1 MSTPVWAFTENPF
14 DNGTKGSY
22 KKMNIISVNTASKL
36 WGQQSNPEL
45 LPVHLFFAP
54 VRQAYGDAYTAWK
67 SQKAAYRGATAQVYK
82 LLNELSSAKIEAF
95 DVRIQ
100 VVYAR
105 GSKKYQGLLPHLRKP
120 FQRGEIEERVTA
132 LAVLIKCI
140 GADAD
145 LAAVKSDI
153 VGFYNLIMDARK
165 EQKGLEGIVK
175 KKSAELELQRI
186 ACAEAMYA
194 VLGDL
199 MHIYR
204 SNSKQIALF
213 FDLVTLRGAYPDDD
227 DLEFEGFVNAMQ
239 VHNIVHDFSSE
250 QLFEI
255 ENLGT
260 ETLFFYT
267 AGSANEP
274 YNGIGIILNPGQKMT
289 VTIAELGG
297 YKQFLNVFNQ
307 SETQGSYRVTLVDEQ

>member
-1 MSTPVWAFTENPF
+1 MSTPVWPFTENPF

-22 KKMNIISVNTASKL
+22 KKMYIISVNTANKL
-36 WGQQSNPEL
+36 WGQQSNPDI
-45 LPVHLFFAP
+45 LPVHVFFAP
-54 VRQAYGDAYTAWK
+54 VRQAYGNAYTAWK
-67 SQKAAYRGATAQVYK
+67 SQKAAYRGATAKVYK

-105 GSKKYQGLLPHLRKP
+105 VTGQYQGLLPHLRKP
-120 FQRGEIEERVTA
+120 FQRGEIEERISALGVLIECIGTDAA
-132 LAVLIKCI
+132 LA
-140 GADAD
+140 G
-145 LAAVKSDI
+145 VKSDI
-153 VGFYNLIMDARK
+153 IAFYNLMVDARK
-165 EQKGLEGIVK
+165 EQKGLEGIVNT
-175 KKSAELELQRI
+175 KSAELELQRI
-186 ACAEAMYA
+186 TCAQAMYA
-194 VLGDL
+194 VLGRL
-199 MHIYR
+199 MDIFS
-204 SNSKQIALF
+204 SNSAHIAHF

-250 QLFEI
+250 QLFEM

-260 ETLFFYT
+260 DTLFFYT
-267 AGSANEP
+267 AGSAVEP
-274 YNGIGIILNPGQKMT
+274 YNGIGIVLNPGQKLT

-307 SETQGSYRVTLVDEQ
+307 SETQGSYRVRLIDE